1 MLEGL
6 NPAPNIQ
13 APKGWRPA
21 ITFDGFEGEA
31 TTQGITDAP
40 DFNQFLIDAGY
51 PPEEYEVVGTP
62 RTSRWQ
68 RYDGEWLTAYK
79 FSFHRKNA
87 VIDLPL
93 LWKTAKTKPRTVT
106 VSEGK
111 AFIVALSDFQIGK
124 TDSRGGTQELL
135 ERVFASFDRI
145 ENAIRRGKYEKIIL
159 VDVGDIVEGFAN
171 KADMQQAATN
181 DLSLMQQVDVAISLI
196 WDICKR
202 AAKYAP
208 VQYVSVASNHC
219 QFRLNKQQVGK
230 PGQDDWGVMVGKQI
244 HRLSKETGISVDVVI
259 PHPDD
264 ESLAVDVFG
273 DGFHVLGVAH
283 GHQANRPEGVPDW
296 WRKSAFGHQ
305 PVTAATILLSG
316 HFHHLRVQEL
326 GKSSNGNSR
335 FWVQAKT
342 MDAGSGWFRLTSGE
356 DSDTGI
362 VCFEMER
369 QTPYRG
375 AVTVL

>member
-6 NPAPNIQ
+6 NPATVVE

-31 TTQGITDAP
+31 TTQGSVEAP
-40 DFNQFLIDAGY
+40 DFTQFLIDAGY
-51 PPEEYEVVGTP
+51 DPQQYEVVGTP

-79 FSFHRKNA
+79 FSFQRKNA

-93 LWKTAKTKPRTVT
+93 LWKTAKSKPRAVT
-106 VSEGK
+106 VNEGK
-111 AFIVALSDFQIGK
+111 VFVVALSDFQIGK
-124 TDSRGGTQELL
+124 SDYRGGTQQLL

-145 ENAIRRGKYEKIIL
+145 ESTIRRGKYEKIIL

-171 KADMQQAATN
+171 KADMQQAVTN
-181 DLSLMQQVDVAISLI
+181 DLSLMQQVDVGISLI

-230 PGQDDWGVMVGKQI
+230 PGLDDWGVMIAKQV
-244 HRLSKETGISVDVVI
+244 HRLSLETGISVEVTI
-259 PHPDD
+259 PDPHD

-283 GHQANRPEGVPDW
+283 GHQANRPEGVPEW
-296 WRKSAFGHQ
+296 WRKQAFGNQ
-305 PVTAATILLSG
+305 PVAAATVMLSG

-326 GKSSNGNSR
+326 GKSSNGCSR
-335 FWVQAKT
+335 FWVQAAT
-342 MDAGSGWFRLTSGE
+342 MDSGSGWFRLNDGS

-362 VCFEMER
+362 VCFELLRNEKFS
-369 QTPYRG
+369 G
-375 AVTVL
+375 SVVKL